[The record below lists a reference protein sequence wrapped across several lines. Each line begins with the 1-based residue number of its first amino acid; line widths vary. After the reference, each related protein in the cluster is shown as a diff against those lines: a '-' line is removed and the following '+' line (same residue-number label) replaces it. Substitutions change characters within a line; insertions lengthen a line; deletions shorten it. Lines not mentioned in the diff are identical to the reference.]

1 MRCIGTKHHST
12 KCRDT
17 VFQGQSERLNCL
29 TFCLRYKGIMLLT
42 SGVSFVKWE
51 SIYRYES
58 R

>member
-29 TFCLRYKGIMLLT
+29 TFASDTKVLCYWLPLYLL
-42 SGVSFVKWE
+42 
-51 SIYRYES
+51 
-58 R
+58 